1 MSARERKNA
10 ADKLLSNGYQN
21 VCCMP
26 DYSYDTALIGVSHD
40 NRAVYDYDLMVQWLV
55 ENEGFTD
62 LEAAEWIDYNTI
74 CCLDYMGHG
83 APIVLHRFL
92 EDD

>member
-1 MSARERKNA
+1 MSARERKSA
-10 ADKLLSNGYQN
+10 ADKLLSNGYRN

-26 DYSYDTALIGVSHD
+26 DYSYDTALIGVSND

-74 CCLDYMGHG
+74 RCLDYMGHG

-92 EDD
+92 EED